1 MKRIF
6 VGFSLLCMISTDG
19 FTQSISQVVDAVRK
33 QYAPDKRVAIFNV
46 EADST
51 GQLTGFTNLPEAKQ
65 ALLAQLK
72 AADVAVV
79 DQIQLLPAPVLGEK
93 TYAIVKVSVANLRSN
108 ARNAAE
114 LSTQALLG
122 MPLKVWDNGPSP
134 RERGWYQVQTPDQYI
149 AWTDAGA
156 IQLMTKADFEQWQS
170 AEKIIYTRPFGFV
183 YSEPGK
189 RSQTV
194 SDIVAGNTLM
204 LIGENRQYFQV
215 RYPDGRTGYVPK
227 REAQRFDRWKETAK
241 PTEETLVST
250 AKSLMGIPYLWGGT
264 SVKGMDCS
272 GFTKTV
278 YLLNGQQLSRDASQ
292 QVNEGEL
299 IETPNK
305 TFAQL
310 KSGDLLFFGETAT
323 AHKPERVVH
332 VAMWIGNNEFIHAS
346 GHIRVTS
353 VDPTAPN
360 FDAYELNRF
369 LRAKR
374 VMKNEMINV
383 K

>member
-6 VGFSLLCMISTDG
+6 TAVLLLCMISADG
-19 FTQSISQVVDAVRK
+19 VAQTLSQVVDAVRK

-46 EADST
+46 EADSS

-72 AADVAVV
+72 AADIPVV
-79 DQIQLLPAPVLGEK
+79 DQIQLLPASAVGEK
-93 TYAIVKVSVANLRSN
+93 SYALVNVSVANLRSN

-114 LSTQALLG
+114 LATQALLG
-122 MPLKVWDNGPSP
+122 MPLKVWDKDRN
-134 RERGWYQVQTPDQYI
+134 WYQVQTPDQYI

-183 YSEPGK
+183 YSEPGR

-194 SDIVAGNTLM
+194 SDIVAGNTLA
-204 LIGENRQYFQV
+204 LVSEQRQYFQV
-215 RYPDGRTGYVPK
+215 RYPDGRTGYVAK
-227 REAQRFDRWKETAK
+227 REAQRFDRWKAAAR
-241 PTEETLVST
+241 PTEEALVST

-299 IETPNK
+299 IETPGKN
-305 TFAQL
+305 FAQL
-310 KSGDLLFFGETAT
+310 RPGDLLFFGEPAT
-323 AHKPERVVH
+323 ADKPERVVH
-332 VAMWIGNNEFIHAS
+332 VGMWIGNNEFIHAS
-346 GHIRVTS
+346 GQIRVTS
-353 VDPTAPN
+353 VDPAAPN

-369 LRAKR
+369 LRVKR
-374 VMKNEMINV
+374 VV
-383 K
+383 KPGM